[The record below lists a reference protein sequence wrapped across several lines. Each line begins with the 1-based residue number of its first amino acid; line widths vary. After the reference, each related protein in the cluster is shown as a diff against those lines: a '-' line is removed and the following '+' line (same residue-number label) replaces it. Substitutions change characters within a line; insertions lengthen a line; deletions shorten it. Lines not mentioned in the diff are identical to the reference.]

1 MPMLTNIVITVPSI
15 IQGDGVQLQPVAL
28 HAVRISDF
36 ISATQIPRQE
46 DQADMPESGNETGTR
61 CL

>member
-28 HAVRISDF
+28 HALRISD
-36 ISATQIPRQE
+36 IYQRHSNTA
-46 DQADMPESGNETGTR
+46 SGRPG
-61 CL
+61 